1 MSIRRNE
8 MLVITRKTREQL
20 IIGGDI
26 EVTVLKIQGNRVK
39 LGIRAPAAVLIRR
52 SELQTRILHPS
63 PDAASVRTLVGHSV
77 DDGKAADRELTR
89 RVKSFFE
96 GLNLPALRGLHVE
109 VRNGAAVI
117 TGRVRTFY
125 HKQLA
130 TFCCQRVAG
139 VLNVLNEVQVT
150 DSPGTPSKCEDGS

>member
-1 MSIRRNE
+1 

-39 LGIRAPAAVLIRR
+39 LGIRAPAAVLIHR

-63 PDAASVRTLVGHSV
+63 PDAACVRTLVGRSV
-77 DDGKAADRELTR
+77 YDGKAADRQLTR

-96 GLNLPALRGLHVE
+96 GLNLPALRGLHE
-109 VRNGAAVI
+109 EIRNKAAVI
-117 TGRVRTFY
+117 TGRCTHVLP
-125 HKQLA
+125 QA
-130 TFCCQRVAG
+130 TRNILLSASAG